1 MVCRIPRFFW
11 PVLFVL
17 IPILPEAEPLY
28 SPTWGFSIDPPAGY
42 EYVQG
47 NGRDRFSFRSTGG
60 AALDLVVYGPGAGS
74 SYPSLEALTGDMQN
88 RLGNRG
94 DRSGFTYRGKGAALM
109 ELAFTA
115 SPDRNGPGA
124 PLSGWG
130 LCVELEPVGEGAAV
144 FLAALAYGPAGAED
158 LQIFH
163 LSALD
168 SIAPT
173 GADRLAPGPV
183 TEFSYPRTKP
193 VRTALGNSGFYATLD
208 ETDAEA
214 AQALVDREFALL
226 RRQSAGPL
234 WQDAWKRF
242 YRTIHRDSF
251 DRLAEAAFILE
262 RGWREDEP
270 RRFAERVLGWIQS
283 FRYERDRMG
292 SDFVNLVSAMVEGRG
307 DCDSRAMLWAI
318 ILEQA
323 AIPVAIMVS
332 REYNHAMGLA
342 DLEGEGAR
350 FEMDGVSYLVAETT
364 APVALGLIDRE
375 SAGSAHWMGI
385 SF

>member
-1 MVCRIPRFFW
+1 M
-11 PVLFVL
+11 L
-17 IPILPEAEPLY
+17 IPALAGAEPLY
-28 SPTWGFSIDPPAGY
+28 SPTWGFRIDPPEGY
-42 EYVQG
+42 QYVQG
-47 NGRDRFSFRSTGG
+47 NGRDRFSFRSAEG

-74 SYPSLEALTGDMQN
+74 AYPTLEALTGDIQN

-94 DRSGFTYRGKGAALM
+94 DRSYFNYRGKGAALL
-109 ELAFTA
+109 ELAFTTP
-115 SPDRNGPGA
+115 PDQNGPGD

-130 LCVELEPVGEGAAV
+130 LCVELGPGEGAAGNRAAV

-173 GADRLAPGPV
+173 GADKLAPGPV

-193 VRTALGNSGFYATLD
+193 VRTALGNSGLYATLD
-208 ETDAEA
+208 EDDAEA

-226 RRQSAGPL
+226 RRQADGPL
-234 WQDAWKRF
+234 WQEAWKRF
-242 YRTIHRDSF
+242 YRAIHRDSF

-262 RGWREDEP
+262 RSWREDEP
-270 RRFAERVLGWIQS
+270 RRFAERVLAWIQS

-292 SDFVNLVSAMVEGRG
+292 SDFVNLVSALVEGRG
-307 DCDSRAMLWAI
+307 DCDSRAMLWAL

-323 AIPVAIMVS
+323 AIPAAIMVS

-342 DLEGEGAR
+342 DLAGEGAR
-350 FEMDGVSYLVAETT
+350 FELEGVSYLVAETT

-375 SAGSAHWMGI
+375 NAGSAHWLGI
-385 SF
+385 NF

>member
-1 MVCRIPRFFW
+1 MRYRISRLFW
-11 PVLFVL
+11 PALFIL
-17 IPILPEAEPLY
+17 TPILAGAEPLY
-28 SPTWGFSIDPPAGY
+28 SPTWGFSIDPPEGY
-42 EYVQG
+42 QYVQG
-47 NGRDRFSFRSTGG
+47 NGRDRFSFRSAEG

-74 SYPSLEALTGDMQN
+74 SYPSLEALVEDIQN

-94 DRSGFTYRGKGAALM
+94 DQSYFDYRDKEAALL
-109 ELAFTA
+109 ELAFRT
-115 SPDRNGPGA
+115 SPDQNSPGE
-124 PLSGWG
+124 PLTGWG
-130 LCVELEPVGEGAAV
+130 LCVELGPGNGAAV
-144 FLAALAYGPAGAED
+144 FLAALAYGPAGTED
-158 LQIFH
+158 PQIFH

-193 VRTALGNSGFYATLD
+193 VRTALGNSGLYATLD
-208 ETDAEA
+208 EGDAEA

-226 RRQSAGPL
+226 RRQAAGPL
-234 WQDAWKRF
+234 WQEAWKRF
-242 YRTIHRDSF
+242 YRVVHRDSF
-251 DRLAEAAFILE
+251 DRLAEAAFVLE
-262 RGWREDEP
+262 RSWREDEP
-270 RRFAERVLGWIQS
+270 RRFAERVLAWIQS

-292 SDFVNLVSAMVEGRG
+292 SDFVNLVSALVEGRG
-307 DCDSRAMLWAI
+307 DCDSRALLWAV

-323 AIPVAIMVS
+323 AIPATIMVS

-342 DLEGEGAR
+342 DLPGEGAR

-375 SAGSAHWMGI
+375 SAGSAHWLGI